1 MNILSF
7 DIEEWFHIKFD
18 EEFLEQEKI
27 DRFENRLDQNIKYIL
42 NLLDKN
48 NNKGTFFCLG
58 WVARKFPH
66 IVKEIDRR
74 GHEIG
79 SHSDEHKLLTN
90 LNRAEF
96 KEDLKNS
103 VNEIEGL
110 IGKKITLYR
119 APSFS
124 ITDQNL
130 WVFDELINFGIKVDC
145 SVFPAKRSDGGMS
158 GYTTPS
164 PSIIKIKSGQ
174 TIKEFPINTI
184 KIIGKNIIFSGGGYF
199 RLVPYSL
206 LKLLFN
212 RSKYIMTY
220 FHPRDFDPDQPVL
233 DNLSLFKYFKSYVG
247 LKSSKKKI
255 EKLLRDFD
263 FMSVIEADQ
272 LIDWDRVPIHN
283 VQ

>member
-18 EEFLEQEKI
+18 EDFFDQKNI
-27 DRFENRLDQNIKYIL
+27 NNFESRLDQNINYIL
-42 NLLDKN
+42 DLLDN
-48 NNKGTFFCLG
+48 SNNKGTFFCLG

-66 IVKEIDRR
+66 IVKEIDKR

-90 LNRAEF
+90 LNRDEF
-96 KEDLKNS
+96 KEDLKSS
-103 VNEIEGL
+103 VDEIERL

-212 RSKYIMTY
+212 RSKY
-220 FHPRDFDPDQPVL
+220 
-233 DNLSLFKYFKSYVG
+233 K
-247 LKSSKKKI
+247 
-255 EKLLRDFD
+255 
-263 FMSVIEADQ
+263 
-272 LIDWDRVPIHN
+272 
-283 VQ
+283 